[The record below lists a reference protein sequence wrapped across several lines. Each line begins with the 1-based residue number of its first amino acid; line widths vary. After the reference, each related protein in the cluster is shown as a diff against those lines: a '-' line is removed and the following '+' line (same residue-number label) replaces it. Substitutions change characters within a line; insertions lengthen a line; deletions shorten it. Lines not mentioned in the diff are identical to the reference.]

1 MKITLTPRTAEHV
14 KIYWKKIQD
23 EEIRKHIPLESLSL
37 EEALGQYEASVQP
50 GANSF
55 GMCIE
60 ADGDYVGD
68 AWCYGIDEENEKMA
82 MFSFLIFEKSLWGK
96 GVGSE
101 AARLFCTEALSR
113 YKIRKLGAFTYAENI
128 GSLKALQKAG
138 FFEKERF
145 LEEGRLSVYLERLK
159 SVAHAGQEFQDEK
172 GY

>member
-37 EEALGQYEASVQP
+37 EEALGQFEASVQP

>member
-37 EEALGQYEASVQP
+37 EEALGQFEASVQP

-60 ADGDYVGD
+60 ADSDYVGD